1 MTRFAFGVVV
11 GVLLVPA
18 VVYVYLNS
26 GRAPAAA
33 SDPPMPFEKQITRKA
48 LHARMDNE
56 IPTHSPIEVSE
67 VAYLAG
73 VRVYRANCA
82 MCHGLPGQR
91 PPVIAKGMF
100 PPAPQLLEKDE
111 MVTDDPPGET
121 FWKAKNGIRLTGM
134 PGFKRSLSTDE
145 MWQVSLLL
153 ANADKLPP
161 AVQQALAAPISRAT
175 SAK

>member
-1 MTRFAFGVVV
+1 MKSFLIGVVV

-18 VVYVYLNS
+18 AVYWYLNS

-33 SDPPMPFEKQITRKA
+33 MDPPMPFEKQIAGRA
-48 LHARMDNE
+48 LHAKIDKEMPTSVPLDANE
-56 IPTHSPIEVSE
+56 AT
-67 VAYLAG
+67 YLAG
-73 VRVYRANCA
+73 ARVYRANCA
-82 MCHGLPGQR
+82 MCHGLPNQA
-91 PPVIAKGMF
+91 PPLVAKGMF
-100 PPAPQLLEKDE
+100 PPAPQLLEKDQ

-121 FWKAKNGIRLTGM
+121 FWKVKNGIRLTGM
-134 PGFKRSLSTDE
+134 PSFARALSADE

-161 AVQQALAAPISRAT
+161 SVQQLLAAPAAGS